1 MAPPCPQEPP
11 APSLSAQAQPHDY
24 LARYWIRT
32 WEVVK
37 ANVYFMGHLCKLTKY
52 RVSFLGPPLLHM
64 EVPRP
69 RAESELQLPACTTA
83 TAMPDP
89 SHDGNLRHSSWQC
102 QTLNPLSEAR
112 DQTRIL
118 KDTSQVL
125 NLLNHIRNS
134 HKIYLYKEVHLIFNQ
149 VQ

>member
-1 MAPPCPQEPP
+1 MGVEAESEPIRGQPLSCARPLRGSSPPPG
-11 APSLSAQAQPHDY
+11 ASLPAQAQPHDY

-52 RVSFLGPPLLHM
+52 RVFFLGPPLLHM

-89 SHDGNLRHSSWQC
+89 SHDGNL
-102 QTLNPLSEAR
+102 
-112 DQTRIL
+112 
-118 KDTSQVL
+118 
-125 NLLNHIRNS
+125 
-134 HKIYLYKEVHLIFNQ
+134 
-149 VQ
+149 